1 MLEVEVDPEDVKKN
15 ISWKSMFQT
24 WMDVVKSPKVPLHT
38 NYTNKRKYYFNKPKM
53 EAKLIFFYY
62 IGELNVRTNRRR
74 EAEQKFGGVQCLA
87 GICCGEDSIPHIKEC
102 FGYSTKAPSNFRD
115 EDLGSY
121 LMEIHQER
129 IRRWNSPLINVDI
142 TSILS

>member
-1 MLEVEVDPEDVKKN
+1 
-15 ISWKSMFQT
+15 
-24 WMDVVKSPKVPLHT
+24 
-38 NYTNKRKYYFNKPKM
+38 M